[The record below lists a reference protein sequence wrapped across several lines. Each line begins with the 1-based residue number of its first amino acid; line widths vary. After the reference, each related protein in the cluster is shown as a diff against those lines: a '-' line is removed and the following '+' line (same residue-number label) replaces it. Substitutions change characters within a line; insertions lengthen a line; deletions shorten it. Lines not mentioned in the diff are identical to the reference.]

1 MKILID
7 VSLSP
12 QWVPF
17 LLKHGLEAV
26 HWSTVGQNSA
36 PDYEILNHAERH
48 GFVVFTHDLD
58 FGMILAVRKS
68 RGPSVIQ
75 IRDQDVLPAT
85 IGAAVVRAIE
95 TARSHLDSGALVT
108 IDSERQRIRMLPL

>member
-12 QWVPF
+12 QRVPF

-36 PDYEILNHAERH
+36 PDCEMLNHAERH
-48 GFVVFTHDLD
+48 GFVV
-58 FGMILAVRKS
+58 
-68 RGPSVIQ
+68 
-75 IRDQDVLPAT
+75 
-85 IGAAVVRAIE
+85 RAIE
-95 TARSHLDSGALVT
+95 SARSHLDSGALVT